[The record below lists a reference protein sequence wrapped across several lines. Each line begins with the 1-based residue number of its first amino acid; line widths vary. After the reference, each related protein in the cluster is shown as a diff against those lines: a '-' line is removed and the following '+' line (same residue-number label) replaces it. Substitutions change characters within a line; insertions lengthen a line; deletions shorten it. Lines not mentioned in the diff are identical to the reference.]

1 MNVRD
6 NQAHY
11 KRIESYL
18 REILQEYMKVAQKS
32 AEMVQGVPIDGML
45 QFKDYPHLNNQVERL
60 FNEFGRNM
68 DVIVK
73 RGISNEWSEANRVSD
88 KLIERY
94 SRKTGIAPNLVK
106 GYGERN
112 LEALEAFTERKHKGL
127 GLSERVW
134 NYSSQFKG
142 ELELALSLGIGEG
155 RSASEISRD
164 IRGYLREP
172 NRLYRKVRN
181 EFGEL
186 VLSKNA
192 KMYRSGQGVYRS
204 SYKNALRLTRT
215 EINRSYRT
223 ADYERRQQLDFV
235 VGIEVRRSNHDYDCP
250 VCEALKGR
258 YPKDF
263 LFTNWHPN
271 CRCYSISI
279 LSTEAEFIE
288 QQRAILEG
296 REVPMKSKNEV
307 RDMPNNFTK
316 WVNENSN
323 RIKSDRQVYDVNKEW
338 ERIKNIQVDL
348 TQIYGKDT
356 EKVKFRL
363 ATPEQT
369 IKVGD
374 FNKANERI
382 NVDIEFPVNIIK
394 SDGTVIKSS
403 GFNAS
408 MTATIDNEKKIIT
421 LMKVDV
427 DEKLRRNGIAEYM
440 AWKIKEVTPNGY
452 KIVGSGV
459 YSGGG
464 SGLIAKLEKTGYF
477 NNVSVSRKQLPLWMI
492 ENRDFINNQ
501 SQSLISFVK
510 AKSAKEAEEW
520 VTKNIPFIKSA
531 DYSGISR
538 NDANRLNEHLTY
550 LQNKGFMKGSDGTIK
565 LVPFR
570 GKVSDPV
577 GGGYQMLKHGQRDA
591 RLRIDVWSDKK
602 FKALEKKAEKQVE
615 KQFKKVVANWEAAL
629 ATIEN
634 DLAAYYKDP
643 AMEKMTWGDDRLDVL
658 LKRKKAIK
666 DLMEKDIASFKANR
680 ANKMKRAM
688 DFVSNVSEN
697 MEDNLTHEMG
707 HALNANL
714 QTNYHA
720 YSSEVRSL
728 LKRMKKKYDYYPDR
742 EGIIFEKDSNLFDK
756 SMLEYGLKVSE
767 YACTKGAE
775 YFAESFTMFMKGKE
789 LPDKELEELFKLIV
803 RQ

>member
-11 KRIESYL
+11 KRIEAYL

-60 FNEFGRNM
+60 FNEFSRNM
-68 DVIVK
+68 DVIV
-73 RGISNEWSEANRVSD
+73 RSGISNEWREAHRVSD

-112 LEALEAFTERKHKGL
+112 LEALEAFTERKYKGL

-134 NYSSQFKG
+134 NYSRQFKG
-142 ELELALSLGIGEG
+142 ELELALSIGIGEG

-164 IRGYLREP
+164 VRGYLREP

-181 EFGEL
+181 EYGEL

-204 SYKNALRLTRT
+204 SYKNAMRLART
-215 EINRSYRT
+215 EINRSYRL
-223 ADYERRQQLDFV
+223 ADYERRKSLSFV

-250 VCEALKGR
+250 VCESLKGR

-263 LFTNWHPN
+263 IFTGWHPH
-271 CRCYSISI
+271 CRCHTVSI

-288 QQRAILEG
+288 QQKAILEG
-296 REVPMKSKNEV
+296 REGEVKSRNTVDSVPT
-307 RDMPNNFTK
+307 NFTN
-316 WVNENSN
+316 WLQEN
-323 RIKSDRQVYDVNKEW
+323 R
-338 ERIKNIQVDL
+338 ERIEN
-348 TQIYGKDT
+348 
-356 EKVKFRL
+356 
-363 ATPEQT
+363 A
-369 IKVGD
+369 
-374 FNKANERI
+374 KA
-382 NVDIEFPVNIIK
+382 K
-394 SDGTVIKSS
+394 
-403 GFNAS
+403 
-408 MTATIDNEKKIIT
+408 
-421 LMKVDV
+421 
-427 DEKLRRNGIAEYM
+427 
-440 AWKIKEVTPNGY
+440 
-452 KIVGSGV
+452 
-459 YSGGG
+459 
-464 SGLIAKLEKTGYF
+464 
-477 NNVSVSRKQLPLWMI
+477 PLWMI
-492 ENRDFINNQ
+492 ENRNFIDNQ
-501 SQSLISFVK
+501 SQPLVSFVK

-577 GGGYQMLKHGQRDA
+577 GGGYQMLKHGQKDA

-767 YACTKGAE
+767 YACTEGAE